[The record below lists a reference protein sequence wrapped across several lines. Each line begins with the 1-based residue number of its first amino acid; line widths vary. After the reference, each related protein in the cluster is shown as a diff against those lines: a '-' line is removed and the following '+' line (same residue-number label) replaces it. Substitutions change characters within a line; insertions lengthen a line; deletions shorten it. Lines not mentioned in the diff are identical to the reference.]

1 MAKKDRVDSVAAH
14 EAVNSRPMG
23 VDTANEPASTA
34 ATSLEQLHLIPP
46 PLPEEMVQQILERQA
61 VFGF

>member
-14 EAVNSRPMG
+14 EAVSSRPTG
-23 VDTANEPASTA
+23 VGTANEPEGMA
-34 ATSLEQLHLIPP
+34 ATSPEQLHLIPP